1 MLDRVAKI
9 KDGTD
14 TLVDYVYS
22 GSGQL
27 VSQTYDEPGLEKTI
41 ALGSGSDPYSALDR
55 FGRMIDLRWTVGST
69 DVVRFEYDYDR
80 VGNRLNERNLVTAT
94 GGTNPAVDSLFGYD
108 ELNRLTSFKQGELN
122 TAGDAIASPGLTQD
136 WTLDETGNFKGFTQG
151 VVDAVTQTRTHEN
164 RYGKTATGTGH

>member
-1 MLDRVAKI
+1 MV
-9 KDGTD
+9 
-14 TLVDYVYS
+14 
-22 GSGQL
+22 
-27 VSQTYDEPGLEKTI
+27 
-41 ALGSGSDPYSALDR
+41 
-55 FGRMIDLRWTVGST
+55 LRNA
-69 DVVRFEYDYDR
+69 Y
-80 VGNRLNERNLVTAT
+80 VTAT